1 MLELA
6 KASNHDVTK
15 VMFNGQPVHV
25 GTSVTTDAAETVLRR
40 YEEYCRENHG
50 QSGDDFTEI
59 EKALAKSG
67 ASTKADPPEIVK
79 SGFVRA
85 GDKEAGSVVCF
96 VKGPKT
102 KTTMTEAF
110 ESFMST
116 GELGAFGELRFAYA
130 SKAPSGSTLVLTVW
144 TDSAFKLRN
153 MISSDGQDSPGEDF
167 PEVPRL
173 PRSTR
178 VMSANAAGKPY
189 GVNVYRTA
197 DAPSRAL
204 EFFDREMKAGG
215 WLTYDPEM
223 TEEKHKGL
231 GRAYMKN
238 AVVVT
243 VGTRAESDGTYVA
256 VGLSGVAAGDE
267 LGRR

>member
-1 MLELA
+1 
-6 KASNHDVTK
+6 
-15 VMFNGQPVHV
+15 
-25 GTSVTTDAAETVLRR
+25 
-40 YEEYCRENHG
+40 
-50 QSGDDFTEI
+50 
-59 EKALAKSG
+59 
-67 ASTKADPPEIVK
+67 
-79 SGFVRA
+79 VRA

-102 KTTMTEAF
+102 KTTTTEAF

-116 GELGAFGELRFAYA
+116 GDLGAFGELRFAYA
-130 SKAPSGSTLVLTVW
+130 SKAPSGNTLVLTVW
-144 TDSAFKLRN
+144 TDSAFNLRD
-153 MISSDGQDSPGEDF
+153 MISSDGQDCPGEDF
-167 PEVPRL
+167 AEVPRL
-173 PRSTR
+173 PGATR
-178 VMSANAAGKPY
+178 VMSASAAGMPY
-189 GVNVYRTA
+189 GINVYKTA

-204 EFFDREMKAGG
+204 EFFDREMKAAG
-215 WLTYDPEM
+215 WFTYDPEM

-238 AVVVT
+238 AVVLT